1 MLKIR
6 LGFAPFLIRAGSDSC
21 PFQRFSRY
29 LRMVRSLEAQA
40 CARVLRLGGAR
51 MPRASRAG
59 GEPQPFTFHHYF
71 IMAKGNMLLGFSRG
85 SVGDL
90 TFYRRN
96 SQQVARAR
104 ARVVKNPKT
113 LAQQMQ
119 RAIMRTSVEA
129 YKILKEVC
137 DHSWEGVAYGA
148 NSYAEFQK
156 QNMSMLRRLAAAG
169 GQNTKSFLPSG
180 FNGLVAMPWVLSKG
194 SIAWNGLDESK
205 SAAEGDYIVLTG
217 NYMPSITIDTITYAQ
232 FCDMHRL
239 QQGDQITLISA
250 RKRSDVDESSAVEIN
265 VSRLILAP
273 GLGEFAETV
282 LFDPNGRVNDPNPLN
297 EGMDFYNARLGN
309 GTLSFVGQPDPDVD
323 TIGVAVIVSR
333 RASDGSWLR
342 SPSTFVF
349 NQTEQEGGYTLRQAS
364 MVVNAEIVTPS
375 DWYLNNA
382 NEGSGE

>member
-1 MLKIR
+1 MK
-6 LGFAPFLIRAGSDSC
+6 AP
-21 PFQRFSRY
+21 
-29 LRMVRSLEAQA
+29 SLPSG
-40 CARVLRLGGAR
+40 RGL
-51 MPRASRAG
+51 
-59 GEPQPFTFHHYF
+59 QPITFHLSF

-96 SQQVARAR
+96 SQQVTRAR

-129 YKILKEVC
+129 YKVLKEIS

-156 QNMSMLRRLAAAG
+156 QNMAMLRRLAAAG
-169 GQNTKSFLPSG
+169 GRNTKSFLPSG
-180 FNGLVAMPWVLSKG
+180 FTGLVAMPWVLSKG
-194 SIAWNGLDESK
+194 SISWAGLSDF
-205 SAAEGDYIVLTG
+205 SAQEGDYIFL
-217 NYMPSITIDTITYAQ
+217 NHAFPAASALNAITYKQ
-232 FCDMHRL
+232 FADGLGL

-250 RKRSDVDESSAVEIN
+250 LKRTDIDESSAVEIN
-265 VSRLILAP
+265 VSRLILSP
-273 GLGEFAETV
+273 GLGEYAETN
-282 LFDPNGRVNDPNPLN
+282 LFDAQGHINDPNPLN
-297 EGMDFYNARLGN
+297 EGMSYYK
-309 GTLSFVGQPDPDVD
+309 FVKGQDGIIRAANDADPDVD
-323 TIGVAVIVSR
+323 TIGVAVIISR

-349 NQTEQEGGYTLRQAS
+349 NETQQEGGYTLRQAS
-364 MVVNAEIVTPS
+364 MVASTEIVTPS